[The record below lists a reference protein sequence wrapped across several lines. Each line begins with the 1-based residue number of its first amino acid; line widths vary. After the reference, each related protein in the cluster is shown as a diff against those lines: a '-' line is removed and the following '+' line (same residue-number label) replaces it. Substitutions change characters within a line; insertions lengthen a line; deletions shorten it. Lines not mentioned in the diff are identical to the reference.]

1 MRNLKR
7 ALSLALATVMT
18 LGLMVVGT
26 GAVGYTDVTSEDNQ
40 EAIEVLQAVGIMTGV
55 TDDEF
60 NPDGLVTRNQIA
72 VIMSNLLNLDYDYY
86 RGINPFTDVPA
97 WAAPYVAAC
106 AAEGVVAGIGGGLYG
121 GENNVTA
128 AQAALMIMKAL
139 GYFQYQDDFTP
150 DWQVATIRQASQIG
164 LFSGV
169 DSNAEEALTRGQV
182 AQMVLNGLQKDMVE
196 FTGDVGTQ
204 ITIGDTTVN
213 SGYRPEYTSLTSSD
227 DKYNTLVS
235 GNTDINDQNGQYYIQ
250 LGEELYDGD
259 LTKHEVS
266 DDFGRPSTQW
276 TYDREEIGTYANQDD
291 LVGTYTAKVTKS
303 AAYTAVGKNVYD
315 DLCDGESTL
324 TVYFDG
330 VRNVVDADNID
341 LYIERNNSG
350 ASNSTANG
358 DLTEIYVDSNNDVTI
373 VTARTYV
380 FQAAGDYD
388 EKKETVSLTTDS
400 TKYDTAITLDNRT
413 LEAEDFPAIVDLV
426 ADDYV
431 LVTAIQLNNGRY
443 EVKSVAPAEVVTG
456 TVEGYKAGSNVT
468 MGGNKYEFSATATA
482 AGIKDI
488 DYNVGRDA
496 TLVLD
501 SYDYIIAVD
510 ESVVLTDYVYIT
522 EFGSSSGMTT
532 TSRALANATFPDG
545 TTDEIVVDEA
555 YDKVND
561 RQETSKST
569 IASWDTTQT
578 SNLGWFTYSVN
589 SADEYTLYP
598 IESKYSEE
606 IASYTYAGPADLVVS
621 SNSVVKPFAN
631 DAAAGHDADDT
642 LANDETIVLVKDR
655 NDDVT
660 VYTGVKNFPAISLT
674 GGGSAN
680 VTVVER
686 NSNGYAALVYIEL
699 TGPATISGEQETN
712 LVYVLSYDGRYVT
725 TDNETYYQY
734 TVLDGEDEVDVV
746 ADRQIQGRTGDVY
759 QVANYLTRNND
770 EQLTDFAL
778 VSSSSGSVI
787 GGTGVGTAISQSAG
801 TINVGGV
808 NYLVTEDTAITLV
821 TPGDYAS
828 IMNKDEDAEYEVDAN
843 ISAKDLVNALKG
855 YDYTYDFG
863 GKTSDNGRVL
873 EELYVTIKS
882 ATEADDDV
890 AEVGTITFGGV
901 TSTGYNTIAQALA
914 NATDV
919 TSGIYAGVSVTG
931 STGTLSYEIWDNAAI
946 GDTTEADLDAGSTNA
961 TGLGN
966 INGWML
972 ASTNTMYVLKVTA
985 TSVDGTATDVKY
997 VAVNPVTM
1005 FTVKIDN
1012 NNAASI
1018 RVTMGSETKIVA
1030 AGTEYTFTAKVAE
1043 GSNFNVS
1050 YEVDNDGTTSASVT
1064 GATNAGAFGGVVT
1077 VEDVT
1082 GNVEITFA

>member
-18 LGLMVVGT
+18 LGLMFVGT

-266 DDFGRPSTQW
+266 DVFGRPSTQW

-330 VRNVVDADNID
+330 VRTVVDADNID

-350 ASNSTANG
+350 ASNGTANG

-380 FQAAGDYD
+380 FQAAADYD
-388 EKKETVSLTTDS
+388 AKKETVNLTTDS
-400 TKYDTAITLDNRT
+400 TKYDTNITLDSRT
-413 LEAEDFPAIVDLV
+413 LEAEDFPAIADLA

-431 LVTAIQLNNGRY
+431 LVTAIQLSNGRY

-456 TVEGYKAGSNVT
+456 TVEGYKFDNNVT
-468 MGGNKYEFSATATA
+468 MDGTPYSYSATADA
-482 AGIKDI
+482 IKETS
-488 DYNVGRDA
+488 YNVGRDA

-501 SYDYIIAVD
+501 SYGYVIAVD
-510 ESVVLTDYVYIT
+510 ESVVLTDYVYIV
-522 EFGSSSGMTT
+522 EFGRNHNMTS
-532 TSRALANATFPDG
+532 TSRAMAYAIFPDG
-545 TTDEIVVDEA
+545 TADEIVVKEA
-555 YDKVND
+555 YDIVTPSNGQVTNKN
-561 RQETSKST
+561 T
-569 IASWDTTQT
+569 IGTWTTGH
-578 SNLGWFTYSVN
+578 NGWYTYSVN
-589 SADEYTLYP
+589 ANDEYTLYN
-598 IESKYSEE
+598 IEAKYSRVNG
-606 IASYTYAGPADLVVS
+606 SY
-621 SNSVVKPFAN
+621 
-631 DAAAGHDADDT
+631 DAANANVDEITANSRVNPFLEVVDSTGATDASHT
-642 LANDETIVLVKDR
+642 TENRLLGVLANNDTIVLVTDE
-655 NDDVT
+655 DDTLT
-660 VYTGVKNFPAISLT
+660 VYTGVENFPAISLT
-674 GGGSAN
+674 
-680 VTVVER
+680 T
-686 NSNGYAALVYIEL
+686 
-699 TGPATISGEQETN
+699 
-712 LVYVLSYDGRYVT
+712 
-725 TDNETYYQY
+725 
-734 TVLDGEDEVDVV
+734 
-746 ADRQIQGRTGDVY
+746 
-759 QVANYLTRNND
+759 
-770 EQLTDFAL
+770 
-778 VSSSSGSVI
+778 SSS
-787 GGTGVGTAISQSAG
+787 
-801 TINVGGV
+801 
-808 NYLVTEDTAITLV
+808 
-821 TPGDYAS
+821 
-828 IMNKDEDAEYEVDAN
+828 
-843 ISAKDLVNALKG
+843 
-855 YDYTYDFG
+855 
-863 GKTSDNGRVL
+863 
-873 EELYVTIKS
+873 
-882 ATEADDDV
+882 
-890 AEVGTITFGGV
+890 
-901 TSTGYNTIAQALA
+901 
-914 NATDV
+914 
-919 TSGIYAGVSVTG
+919 
-931 STGTLSYEIWDNAAI
+931 
-946 GDTTEADLDAGSTNA
+946 
-961 TGLGN
+961 
-966 INGWML
+966 
-972 ASTNTMYVLKVTA
+972 
-985 TSVDGTATDVKY
+985 
-997 VAVNPVTM
+997 
-1005 FTVKIDN
+1005 
-1012 NNAASI
+1012 
-1018 RVTMGSETKIVA
+1018 
-1030 AGTEYTFTAKVAE
+1030 
-1043 GSNFNVS
+1043 
-1050 YEVDNDGTTSASVT
+1050 ND
-1064 GATNAGAFGGVVT
+1064 
-1077 VEDVT
+1077 
-1082 GNVEITFA
+1082 